1 MQSVDWMLGDSG
13 RIVNVKYLTELIGLK
28 ATLLL
33 MYLGMLLIFN
43 RFIVPFASE
52 MIAACVV

>member
-1 MQSVDWMLGDSG
+1 MQSDDWTLSDSD

-33 MYLGMLLIFN
+33 IYCGMFLIFN
-43 RFIVPFASE
+43 RFTVHLASQ
-52 MIAACVV
+52 MIAA

>member
-1 MQSVDWMLGDSG
+1 MQSDDWTLSDSD

-33 MYLGMLLIFN
+33 IYCGMFLIFN
-43 RFIVPFASE
+43 RFTVPLASQ
-52 MIAACVV
+52 MIAA

>member
-1 MQSVDWMLGDSG
+1 MQSDDWTLSDSD

-33 MYLGMLLIFN
+33 MYCGMFLIFN
-43 RFIVPFASE
+43 RFIVPLASQ
-52 MIAACVV
+52 MIAA

>member
-1 MQSVDWMLGDSG
+1 MQSDDWTFSDSD

-33 MYLGMLLIFN
+33 ICCGMFLIFK
-43 RFIVPFASE
+43 RFIVPFAIE
-52 MIAACVV
+52 MIAA